1 MKKVTFLLAAILI
14 LGVSNLAQAQVDTD
28 EASHTVTVEIPEIA
42 IVDIEGSST
51 ALSLEPEFS
60 GEAGDGLDFTAAS
73 AQSQTL
79 WLNYTSIVTA
89 SGTDVERTIS
99 VEVTSG
105 TIPSGVDINLTAA
118 NPSGTGTVGSTTG
131 AVVLSDQS
139 AQTVIDGIGSCY
151 TGDGT
156 SVGSNLQYSLTESV
170 TGDFSDMVE
179 QSSSLTVTYTIS
191 DN

>member
-1 MKKVTFLLAAILI
+1 MKKVTLILAAILV
-14 LGVSNLAQAQVDTD
+14 LGVSNLVKAQGDTY

-51 ALSLEPEFS
+51 ALSLAPAFS
-60 GEAGDGLDFTAAS
+60 GEAGEGLDFTAAS
-73 AQSQTL
+73 AKNQAL

-89 SGTDVERTIS
+89 TGSDVERTIS
-99 VEVTSG
+99 VEVTGGS
-105 TIPSGVDINLTAA
+105 IPAGVNINLTAA

-156 SVGSNLQYSLTESV
+156 SVGSNLQYSLSES
-170 TGDFSDMVE
+170 TLGGFSNLVE
-179 QSSSLTVTYTIS
+179 SSSSLTVTYTIS